1 MEIDT
6 TRRAVVWI
14 ACATAAMTVI
24 TFGVALATPPISG
37 SFCRESCIDYP
48 YLDTLERFPRDY
60 LWMPLAIV
68 LTVLYVALVA
78 SVHELTPPSRRLASR
93 IALALAVVTTTVLVT
108 EYFVQFTVVPASLAH
123 GQTDGIALLTQYN
136 PHGLF
141 IALEE
146 VGYLAMALSF
156 GAVAVAVPD
165 RRRAARAV
173 RWVFG
178 ATPVA
183 VFAGLVWIMI
193 TRGTDRGY
201 LFEIIVI
208 TIDWFALLV
217 GAVLLARLFRSPPE
231 VSGSSRTG

>member
-6 TRRAVVWI
+6 TRRAAVWI
-14 ACATAAMTVI
+14 AYATAAMTVL
-24 TFGVALATPPISG
+24 TFGVAAATPPISG
-37 SFCRESCIDYP
+37 SFCVENCIDYP

-68 LTVLYVALVA
+68 LTLVYLALVA
-78 SVHELTPPSRRLASR
+78 SVHELAPHGRRLASR
-93 IALALAVVTTTVLVT
+93 LALALAVVTTSVLVT
-108 EYFVQFTVVPASLAH
+108 VYFVQFTVVPTSLAH

-156 GAVAVAVPD
+156 GAVAAAIPG
-165 RRRAARAV
+165 RRPAARAL
-173 RWVFG
+173 RWIFG
-178 ATPVA
+178 ATPVV
-183 VFAGLVWIMI
+183 VFVALVWTMV
-193 TRGTDRGY
+193 TLGTDRGY
-201 LFEIIVI
+201 LFEVIVI

-231 VSGSSRTG
+231 VFASPRPG

>member
-6 TRRAVVWI
+6 TRRAAVWI
-14 ACATAAMTVI
+14 AYATAVMTVV

-37 SFCRESCIDYP
+37 SFCVESCIDYP

-60 LWMPLAIV
+60 LWMPLACV
-68 LTVLYVALVA
+68 LTLLYLALVS
-78 SVHELTPPSRRLASR
+78 SVHELAPPGRRLASR
-93 IALALAVVTTTVLVT
+93 IALALATFSTTVLVAV
-108 EYFVQFTVVPASLAH
+108 YFVQFTVVPASLAH

-156 GAVAVAVPD
+156 GAVAVAVPG
-165 RRRAARAV
+165 RRPVARAL

-183 VFAGLVWIMI
+183 AFAALVWTMA

-201 LFEIIVI
+201 LFEVIVI
-208 TIDWFALLV
+208 SITWLALLV
-217 GAVLLARLFRSPPE
+217 GAVLLARLFRSSPE
-231 VSGSSRTG
+231 VSGSPPSG

>member
-1 MEIDT
+1 METDT
-6 TRRAVVWI
+6 ARRAAVWI
-14 ACATAAMTVI
+14 AYATAAMTVI

-37 SFCRESCIDYP
+37 SFCLENCIDYP

-68 LTVLYVALVA
+68 LTLLYLALVA
-78 SVHELTPPSRRLASR
+78 SVHELTPHSRRLASR
-93 IALALAVVTTTVLVT
+93 IALALAIVTTTVLVT
-108 EYFVQFTVVPASLAH
+108 GYFIQFTVVPASLAH

-156 GAVAVAVPD
+156 GAVAVAVPG
-165 RRRAARAV
+165 RRPAARAV
-173 RWVFG
+173 RWMFG
-178 ATPVA
+178 ATPVVVLTA
-183 VFAGLVWIMI
+183 LVWTMV

-201 LFEIIVI
+201 LFEVIVI
-208 TIDWFALLV
+208 SITWLVLLV

-231 VSGSSRTG
+231 ASGSPRAG